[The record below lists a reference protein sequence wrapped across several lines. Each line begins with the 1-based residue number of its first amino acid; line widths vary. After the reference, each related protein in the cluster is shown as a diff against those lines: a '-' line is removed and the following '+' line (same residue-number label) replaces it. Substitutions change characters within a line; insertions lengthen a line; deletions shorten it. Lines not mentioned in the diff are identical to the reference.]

1 MTAEE
6 LAARC
11 EGAKKTP
18 GGYLVRC
25 PAHED
30 RSPSL
35 SLGDGRDGRVLLHC
49 FAGCSF
55 ASIVAALHLDPA
67 DLSPNATAERAA
79 MADAE
84 TPPRTSP
91 VGWG

>member
-11 EGAKKTP
+11 EGAKTTP

-25 PAHED
+25 PAHDD

-35 SLGDGRDGRVLLHC
+35 SIRDGHDGRVLLYC
-49 FAGCSF
+49 FAGCTF
-55 ASIVAALHLDPA
+55 AQIVAALHLHPA
-67 DLSPNATAERAA
+67 DLFAVRDRGARRHASR
-79 MADAE
+79 
-84 TPPRTSP
+84 
-91 VGWG
+91 

>member
-6 LAARC
+6 LADRC

-35 SLGDGRDGRVLLHC
+35 SLSDGRDGRVLLHC
-49 FAGCSF
+49 FAGCTF

-67 DLSPNATAERAA
+67 DLSPKRDPGAR
-79 MADAE
+79 
-84 TPPRTSP
+84 RH
-91 VGWG
+91 GRR